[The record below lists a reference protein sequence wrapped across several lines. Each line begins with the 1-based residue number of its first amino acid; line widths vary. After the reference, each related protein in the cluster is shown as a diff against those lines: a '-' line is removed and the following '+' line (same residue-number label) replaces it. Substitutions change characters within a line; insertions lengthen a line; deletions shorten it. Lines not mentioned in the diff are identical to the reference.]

1 MKITKLI
8 LAAYLLTSMA
18 ACDTDKNIAM
28 YGEDS
33 GAIRIEAA
41 INTAFT
47 RSNPGAAGDQQKQ
60 FNEGDEIQLSCED
73 GYLSYVFS
81 EGKWIPTDNYYLRW
95 GAEPVTYSAFYP
107 VVSGASTANFTLPTN
122 QQRLENLA
130 KADYMTCTVEN
141 ATDDG
146 SRILRLGMN
155 RKMAKVIMTLADVGG
170 QGKVQGVKIGSY
182 QGYTNGE
189 VVSGTSLISPF
200 ITVPEGGKAGQNGC
214 TYTAIVAPG
223 KAGTTATF
231 VSLNYLGED
240 LVLPGIPELKPAKCY
255 EFTLKV
261 EGSIISISEP
271 IVSPWD
277 SGTLPGGDAEELQ
290 LAAYYVKEQPAG
302 NATGMDWD
310 NAMGVDALRN
320 LLQTNGNSDISN
332 ANAVKL
338 DGKKI
343 YVAAGSY
350 EMAKENSGVKIEY
363 SGYSKQVE
371 ITIEGGYDP
380 FSTGTDLTK
389 RDISKHTTAFVRN
402 AGSGASATS
411 NSLLVLGNQTNII
424 FDGCTFN
431 GQYGLND
438 AGSVRAVFVAAGG
451 GDATLQLN
459 NCVIKNFNRGSD
471 GGTDGGA
478 AVKVSKGRVLLNDV
492 EMVNNKATGRGGA
505 ITTTAANSFLFM
517 NNCLLHENYAPTAW
531 GTAIHAGNG
540 YVCMNNVTVL
550 GTTATGGNSI
560 TVNGDAYFMLANTT
574 IVGNS
579 GNPNGVF
586 RAGKNASLVVN
597 SLFAK
602 GAGNRTIYAGNI
614 TSGGYNVYQAADAGW
629 GAIATDT
636 DYSSQTLPAAILTDG
651 VYQWTVTGTIDE
663 FATKQAVID
672 AVKSFD
678 ATVGQQFI
686 NSVGENGFAV
696 DQRGVARNV
705 NKMQA
710 GAYDAGL

>member
-73 GYLSYVFS
+73 GYLSYVLS

-170 QGKVQGVKIGSY
+170 QAKVQGVKIGSY

-200 ITVPEGGKAGQNGC
+200 ITVPEGGKAGQDGC

-240 LVLPGIPELKPAKCY
+240 LVLPGIPELKSGKCY

-261 EGSIISISEP
+261 EGSIITISEP

-320 LLQTNGNSDISN
+320 LLQTNSNSEISN
-332 ANAVKL
+332 ANAAKL

-350 EMAKENSGVKIEY
+350 EIVKENSGVKIEY

-380 FSTGTDLTK
+380 SSTGTDLTK

-586 RAGKNASLVVN
+586 RAGGRASTVVN

-602 GAGNRTIYAGNI
+602 GAGSRTIYAGNI

-629 GAIATDT
+629 GAVSTDT
-636 DYSSQTLPAAILTDG
+636 DYSSQTLPAATLTDG
-651 VYQWTVTGTIDE
+651 VYQWTVTATIDE

-686 NSVGENGFAV
+686 NWVGENGFGV

>member
-1 MKITKLI
+1 
-8 LAAYLLTSMA
+8 
-18 ACDTDKNIAM
+18 
-28 YGEDS
+28 
-33 GAIRIEAA
+33 
-41 INTAFT
+41 
-47 RSNPGAAGDQQKQ
+47 
-60 FNEGDEIQLSCED
+60 
-73 GYLSYVFS
+73 
-81 EGKWIPTDNYYLRW
+81 
-95 GAEPVTYSAFYP
+95 
-107 VVSGASTANFTLPTN
+107 
-122 QQRLENLA
+122 
-130 KADYMTCTVEN
+130 
-141 ATDDG
+141 
-146 SRILRLGMN
+146 
-155 RKMAKVIMTLADVGG
+155 
-170 QGKVQGVKIGSY
+170 
-182 QGYTNGE
+182 
-189 VVSGTSLISPF
+189 
-200 ITVPEGGKAGQNGC
+200 
-214 TYTAIVAPG
+214 
-223 KAGTTATF
+223 
-231 VSLNYLGED
+231 
-240 LVLPGIPELKPAKCY
+240 
-255 EFTLKV
+255 
-261 EGSIISISEP
+261 
-271 IVSPWD
+271 
-277 SGTLPGGDAEELQ
+277 
-290 LAAYYVKEQPAG
+290 
-302 NATGMDWD
+302 MDWD

-380 FSTGTDLTK
+380 SSTGTDLTK

-438 AGSVRAVFVAAGG
+438 AGNVRAVFVAAGG

-492 EMVNNKATGRGGA
+492 EMVNNKATARGGA

-517 NNCLLHENYAPTAW
+517 NNCLLHENYAPGAW

-540 YVCMNNVTVL
+540 YACMNNVTVL

-686 NSVGENGFAV
+686 NWVGENGFAV